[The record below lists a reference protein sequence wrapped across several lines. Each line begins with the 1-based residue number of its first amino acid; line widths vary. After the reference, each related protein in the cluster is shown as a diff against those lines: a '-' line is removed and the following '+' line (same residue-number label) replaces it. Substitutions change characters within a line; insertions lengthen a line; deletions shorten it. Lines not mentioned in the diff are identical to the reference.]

1 MTIAISSHFS
11 SVSAQSPP
19 PLALVS
25 SPMRSLF
32 LRFFYSLT
40 TYIKWLIKRCVKLV
54 DQTLRAEAGYEEYE
68 FDSSNKDFAIVAL
81 DLLSGL
87 GNNSVI

>member
-1 MTIAISSHFS
+1 M
-11 SVSAQSPP
+11 
-19 PLALVS
+19 
-25 SPMRSLF
+25 
-32 LRFFYSLT
+32 
-40 TYIKWLIKRCVKLV
+40 KLV

-87 GNNSVI
+87 GNY